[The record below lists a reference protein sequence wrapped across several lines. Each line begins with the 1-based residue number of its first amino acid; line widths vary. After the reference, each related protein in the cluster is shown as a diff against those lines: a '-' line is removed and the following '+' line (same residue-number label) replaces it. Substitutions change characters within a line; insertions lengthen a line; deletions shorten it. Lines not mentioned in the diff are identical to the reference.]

1 MLRVA
6 GLSKAFGAVRV
17 LHEVELDAAT
27 GMITGI
33 IGPNGAGKSTLLYVI
48 GGLLK
53 PDTGRIILEDIDIT
67 AVVPYKRA
75 LRGLVRTFQ
84 ISRELGELTVLE
96 NLLFARPNQTG
107 ESVWKAFAF
116 PRRVRRE
123 ERAAADRAHAIL
135 ERVGLWRL
143 ADHPARARPK
153 GRPARRAGCRGE
165 PADARR
171 DFPRHPDAVRRGHHL
186 RHRRARHG
194 YGRQH
199 LRAHICLRRGDQPD
213 LRQLQGDR
221 GRPACCR
228 RLSRRAQVNIH
239 GSVVSAREI
248 VLSTEGVAAGYG
260 GDDIISNISVAVG
273 KGSIFTVIGPNG
285 SGKSTFIKVLAGLL
299 PARTGEIRLG
309 AMSIARLS
317 APQRVAAGLAYV
329 PQEFNIFTNL
339 TVGENLRVSTEFLER
354 ERRASA
360 EQRERV
366 LAIFPEVAGRLGL
379 RAGYLSGGQR
389 QMLAFACAMMA
400 APTVLLLDEPSAG
413 LSPKFVAEIFDKV
426 KSVNAMG
433 VTVVMIEQNVKEALR
448 IADIVLVLVNGAT
461 RLLATPDDILT
472 KHDLH
477 KLYLG

>member
-1 MLRVA
+1 M
-6 GLSKAFGAVRV
+6 
-17 LHEVELDAAT
+17 
-27 GMITGI
+27 
-33 IGPNGAGKSTLLYVI
+33 
-48 GGLLK
+48 
-53 PDTGRIILEDIDIT
+53 
-67 AVVPYKRA
+67 
-75 LRGLVRTFQ
+75 
-84 ISRELGELTVLE
+84 
-96 NLLFARPNQTG
+96 
-107 ESVWKAFAF
+107 
-116 PRRVRRE
+116 
-123 ERAAADRAHAIL
+123 
-135 ERVGLWRL
+135 
-143 ADHPARARPK
+143 
-153 GRPARRAGCRGE
+153 
-165 PADARR
+165 
-171 DFPRHPDAVRRGHHL
+171 
-186 RHRRARHG
+186 
-194 YGRQH
+194 
-199 LRAHICLRRGDQPD
+199 
-213 LRQLQGDR
+213 
-221 GRPACCR
+221 
-228 RLSRRAQVNIH
+228 NIH

-366 LAIFPEVAGRLGL
+366 LAIFPEVAGRLGF

-448 IADIVLVLVNGAT
+448 IADIVLVLVNGAI

>member
-1 MLRVA
+1 M
-6 GLSKAFGAVRV
+6 
-17 LHEVELDAAT
+17 
-27 GMITGI
+27 
-33 IGPNGAGKSTLLYVI
+33 
-48 GGLLK
+48 
-53 PDTGRIILEDIDIT
+53 
-67 AVVPYKRA
+67 
-75 LRGLVRTFQ
+75 
-84 ISRELGELTVLE
+84 
-96 NLLFARPNQTG
+96 
-107 ESVWKAFAF
+107 
-116 PRRVRRE
+116 
-123 ERAAADRAHAIL
+123 
-135 ERVGLWRL
+135 
-143 ADHPARARPK
+143 
-153 GRPARRAGCRGE
+153 
-165 PADARR
+165 
-171 DFPRHPDAVRRGHHL
+171 
-186 RHRRARHG
+186 
-194 YGRQH
+194 
-199 LRAHICLRRGDQPD
+199 
-213 LRQLQGDR
+213 
-221 GRPACCR
+221 
-228 RLSRRAQVNIH
+228 NIH

-366 LAIFPEVAGRLGL
+366 LAIFPEVAGRLEL

>member
-1 MLRVA
+1 
-6 GLSKAFGAVRV
+6 
-17 LHEVELDAAT
+17 
-27 GMITGI
+27 
-33 IGPNGAGKSTLLYVI
+33 
-48 GGLLK
+48 
-53 PDTGRIILEDIDIT
+53 
-67 AVVPYKRA
+67 
-75 LRGLVRTFQ
+75 
-84 ISRELGELTVLE
+84 
-96 NLLFARPNQTG
+96 
-107 ESVWKAFAF
+107 
-116 PRRVRRE
+116 
-123 ERAAADRAHAIL
+123 
-135 ERVGLWRL
+135 
-143 ADHPARARPK
+143 
-153 GRPARRAGCRGE
+153 
-165 PADARR
+165 
-171 DFPRHPDAVRRGHHL
+171 
-186 RHRRARHG
+186 
-194 YGRQH
+194 
-199 LRAHICLRRGDQPD
+199 
-213 LRQLQGDR
+213 
-221 GRPACCR
+221 
-228 RLSRRAQVNIH
+228 VNIH

-317 APQRVAAGLAYV
+317 APQREAAGLAYV

-448 IADIVLVLVNGAT
+448 IADIVLVLVNGAI

>member
-1 MLRVA
+1 M
-6 GLSKAFGAVRV
+6 
-17 LHEVELDAAT
+17 
-27 GMITGI
+27 
-33 IGPNGAGKSTLLYVI
+33 
-48 GGLLK
+48 
-53 PDTGRIILEDIDIT
+53 
-67 AVVPYKRA
+67 
-75 LRGLVRTFQ
+75 
-84 ISRELGELTVLE
+84 
-96 NLLFARPNQTG
+96 
-107 ESVWKAFAF
+107 
-116 PRRVRRE
+116 
-123 ERAAADRAHAIL
+123 
-135 ERVGLWRL
+135 
-143 ADHPARARPK
+143 
-153 GRPARRAGCRGE
+153 
-165 PADARR
+165 
-171 DFPRHPDAVRRGHHL
+171 
-186 RHRRARHG
+186 
-194 YGRQH
+194 
-199 LRAHICLRRGDQPD
+199 
-213 LRQLQGDR
+213 
-221 GRPACCR
+221 
-228 RLSRRAQVNIH
+228 NIH

-260 GDDIISNISVAVG
+260 GDDIISNISVAVV
-273 KGSIFTVIGPNG
+273 KGSILCVIGPNG

-299 PARTGEIRLG
+299 PARTGEIYLG

-354 ERRASA
+354 ERRASV

-366 LAIFPEVAGRLGL
+366 LAMFPEVAGRLSL

-400 APTVLLLDEPSAG
+400 APNVLLLDEPSAG

-426 KSVNAMG
+426 RSVNATG

-448 IADIVLVLVNGAT
+448 IADIALVLVNGAT